1 MPQHDGMPAPV
12 TFWFEFAST
21 YSYLSAMRLEDASQK
36 RGIEVIWRPFLLGPI
51 FAKQGWNTSPFNT
64 YPAKG
69 KYMWRDMQRRCDQL
83 GLPLHPSF
91 EEGQIEFPQHSVRA
105 ARSAIC
111 ALQQDWGK
119 AFCRL
124 LFSAQFADGQNI
136 ANANVIASCVERA
149 GGDAGSVAAQSQ
161 SDGVKRMLRENTE
174 TAETLGVFGAP
185 SFVIGKEV
193 FWGDDR
199 LEDALDWAL
208 KT

>member
-1 MPQHDGMPAPV
+1 MPQHWGMPAPV

-21 YSYLSAMRLEDASQK
+21 YSYLSAMRIDEEALK
-36 RGIEVIWRPFLLGPI
+36 RGVDVSWQPFLLGPL
-51 FAKQGWNTSPFNT
+51 FTKQGWDTSPFNI

-69 KYMWRDMQRRCDQL
+69 RYMWRDMQRRCDQL
-83 GLPLHPSF
+83 GLPLHSSF
-91 EEGQIEFPQHSVRA
+91 GAGETEFPQHSVRA
-105 ARSAIC
+105 ARAALC

-119 AFCRL
+119 AFCKL
-124 LFSAQFADGQNI
+124 LFSAQFAEGRNI
-136 ANANVIASCVERA
+136 ADTTVIVACIERA
-149 GGDAGSVAAQSQ
+149 GGDADSVLALSE
-161 SDGVKRMLRENTE
+161 SDPIKGALRDHTE

-185 SFVIGKEV
+185 SFLVGEDI